1 MDDDGCKWRQN
12 FLEVGTALVVA
23 RAARVAQIDLPGLSR
38 LWFTSLDHQQ
48 H

>member
-1 MDDDGCKWRQN
+1 MASEFSG
-12 FLEVGTALVVA
+12 VGTALAVA